1 MGGRPRAAVQGGE
14 HKGGDEGKEE
24 EKRSMV
30 SKSFEPR
37 EKWEEKDEDWWKEK
51 ESRCE
56 NQRKRG
62 RYRRDKIF
70 AEEYVTAVASTYQKP
85 AF

>member
-14 HKGGDEGKEE
+14 YKGGDEGKEE

-51 ESRCE
+51 ESRSE
-56 NQRKRG
+56 NQQKRG
-62 RYRRDKIF
+62 RN
-70 AEEYVTAVASTYQKP
+70 
-85 AF
+85 